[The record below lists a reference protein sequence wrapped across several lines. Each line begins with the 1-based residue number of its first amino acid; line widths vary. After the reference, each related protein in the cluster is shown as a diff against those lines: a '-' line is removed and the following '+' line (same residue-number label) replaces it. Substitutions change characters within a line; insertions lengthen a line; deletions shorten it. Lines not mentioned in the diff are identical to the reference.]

1 MKVYESIGERS
12 TAAIRQYVEEV
23 KNGSFPVEG
32 EHTYPMKADELEKF
46 KNVVEER
53 RGREAADI

>member
-1 MKVYESIGERS
+1 VYESIGERA
-12 TAAIRQYVEEV
+12 TNAIRQYVEEV
-23 KNGSFPVEG
+23 KNGQFPVDG
-32 EHTYPMKADELEKF
+32 EHTYPMKDDELQKF